1 MTGQAEASA
10 TSHSRNLKANREIH
24 YVPSGAASVE
34 IAPVSKPKRHF
45 VFLLQPGL
53 SMNALS
59 AAIDPLRIANQL
71 ASQFLYSW
79 EVLSEDGAPVTC
91 SNGLEIGVQRAIGD
105 IPKGSHLFVCSGV
118 LPDRAASARAV
129 AWVRSQWANGCHIG
143 GICTGAYTLAK
154 AGLLAGRRFTLHW
167 ENIPGFVENF
177 PDLVPENCLY
187 TVDGRIVTCCGGA
200 AATDLFTRFILD
212 DFGEELALVTMDMC
226 VKGSIRSG
234 GELQKSA
241 LALAHGS
248 RNTRLLKAVA
258 LMNEN
263 IEEPL
268 DLIDLADRIGISK
281 RQLERLFKKY
291 LKKSP
296 GQFYASL
303 RVKHGRALLIETSLS
318 VEKISL
324 AAGFNTVSQFGRRFK
339 KEYGASPRSYGL
351 KS

>member
-1 MTGQAEASA
+1 MTGLANNTVMSHGRDRSAE
-10 TSHSRNLKANREIH
+10 HVIDF
-24 YVPSGAASVE
+24 VPSGAASVE

-71 ASQFLYSW
+71 ASQHLYSW
-79 EVLSEDGAPVTC
+79 DVLSEDGAPVTC
-91 SNGLEIGVQRAIGD
+91 SNGLEIGVQRAVGD
-105 IPKGSHLFVCSGV
+105 IPKGSYVFVCSGV
-118 LPDRAASARAV
+118 LPGRAAGAKAV
-129 AWVRSQWANGCHIG
+129 AWVRNQWANGCHVG
-143 GICTGAYTLAK
+143 GICTGAYTLAR

-187 TVDGRIVTCCGGA
+187 TIDGRIVTCCGGA
-200 AATDLFTRFILD
+200 AATDLFTRFILE

-226 VKGSIRSG
+226 VKGSIRNG
-234 GELQKSA
+234 GDLQKSA

-258 LMNEN
+258 LMNAN

-268 DLIDLADRIGISK
+268 ELADLADRIGISK

-303 RVKHGRALLIETSLS
+303 RVKYGRALLIETNLS

-339 KEYGASPRSYGL
+339 MEYGASPRNYGL
-351 KS
+351 SR